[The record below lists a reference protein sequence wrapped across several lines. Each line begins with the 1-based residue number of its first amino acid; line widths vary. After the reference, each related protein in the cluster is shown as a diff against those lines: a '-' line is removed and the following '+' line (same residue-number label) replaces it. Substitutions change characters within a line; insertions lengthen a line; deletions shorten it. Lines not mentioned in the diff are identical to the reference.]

1 LVVLWTCAIGEP
13 PMVGHHD
20 SYELI
25 LVGTG
30 FASSFFLLEYLRHVP
45 APRVLVLERGE
56 MLTHAEHG
64 LRRGE
69 LQRRARES
77 YVTTTPW
84 KPWAFNLA
92 FGGGSNCWVA
102 CTPRMTPED
111 FQLRTRYGVA
121 TDWPLRYDDLERY
134 YCEAE
139 EVMAVSGPLDGGP
152 WPRSRPYPQPP
163 HRLSEP
169 DERLRAADPRL
180 WCEQP
185 CARPTRPTPRGR
197 PACCATGVCTQCPV
211 DSKFTVLNE
220 LRYLYEA
227 DGVELRTG
235 ARVLEVEHA
244 GADATGIRWLER
256 DGERRARG
264 ALVGLG
270 ANAIFNPHL
279 LLRSGLDGPE
289 VGRGLV
295 EQVAVHVDVNLDG
308 VDGFA
313 GSTSITA
320 LGLPLHDGPHRAH
333 HAAALIESLNA
344 PVRLRDLR
352 GRWRQR
358 LGLKVIFEDLRQP
371 GNRVTLSRSDP
382 ERPEVTFSSY
392 SSYARAGIASL
403 AAALPPTLRALPVED
418 LHIGATSDSE
428 GHVLG
433 TTPMGEDPRASVVD
447 AGLRHHRLRNLL
459 VLGGS
464 VFPTCP
470 PANPTLTLSALS
482 MRAADRLF
490 A

>member
-1 LVVLWTCAIGEP
+1 MAVQD
-13 PMVGHHD
+13 D
-20 SYELI
+20 SYDLI
-25 LVGTG
+25 LVGTS
-30 FASSFFLLEYLRHVP
+30 FASSFFLLEYLRHVRR
-45 APRVLVLERGE
+45 AHVLVLERGE
-56 MLTHAEHG
+56 MLTHAQHG
-64 LRRGE
+64 SRRDE
-69 LQRRARES
+69 LQRQASES
-77 YVTTTPW
+77 YSTTTPW
-84 KPWAFNLA
+84 KPWTFKLA

-111 FQLRTRYGVA
+111 FELRTRYGVA

-169 DERLRAADPRL
+169 DERLRETDPRL

-197 PACCATGVCTQCPV
+197 PACCATGICSQCPV

-220 LRYLYEA
+220 LRHLYEA
-227 DGVELRTG
+227 DGVELHTS
-235 ARVLEVEHA
+235 ARVLEVEHS
-244 GADATGIRWLER
+244 GGVATGVRWL
-256 DGERRARG
+256 DGGGSERRARG
-264 ALVGLG
+264 ALVALG

-295 EQVAVHVDVNLDG
+295 EQVSVQVDVNLDG
-308 VDGFA
+308 VDGFG

-320 LGLPLHDGPHRAH
+320 IGYPLHDGPHRAL
-333 HAAALIESLNA
+333 HAGALIESQNA
-344 PVRLRDLR
+344 PIRLRDLR

-358 LGLKVIFEDLRQP
+358 LGLKVIFEDLRQS
-371 GNRVTLSRSDP
+371 GNRVTFSKSDP
-382 ERPEVTFSSY
+382 ERPEVTFTSY
-392 SSYARAGIASL
+392 SSYAHAGIASL
-403 AAALPPTLRALPVED
+403 AAALPRVLRALPVEN
-418 LHIGATSDSE
+418 LNFSREPSASE
-428 GHVLG
+428 GHVVG
-433 TTPMGEDPRASVVD
+433 TTPMGNDAAASVVD
-447 AGLRHHRLRNLL
+447 SDLRHHRLRNLL
-459 VLGGS
+459 VLGAS

-482 MRAADRLF
+482 VRAAERLF